1 MNNDL
6 TPEERQWSDS
16 AGAALRRSETQLDA
30 VLTARLRAAR
40 ARALAEAS
48 ARPAPWIAA
57 PGLSWLSGAGVGATL
72 AIGLLAWTLL
82 PKTAVL
88 PEPAGN
94 VNLAGVDALE
104 LLTDEQ
110 GPDFYENLDL
120 YLWLEESG
128 EVRSSGA

>member
-16 AGAALRRSETQLDA
+16 AGEALRRSEIQLDA

-48 ARPAPWIAA
+48 TRPALWGAA
-57 PGLSWLSGAGVGATL
+57 PGLPWLSSVGAGATL
-72 AIGLLAWTLL
+72 AIGLLAWMLL
-82 PKTAVL
+82 PKTGVL
-88 PEPAGN
+88 PEAAGT
-94 VNLAGVDALE
+94 VNLAGADALE